1 MVAVRRSFLWRMA
14 RVIIIVIVIN
24 SPPCDRKYTQHKMM
38 KLLEKRHAH
47 IQRPMMALLSLW
59 TGIHNHS
66 FGRLQTVGNHNLL
79 TTPTGALIQ

>member
-1 MVAVRRSFLWRMA
+1 M
-14 RVIIIVIVIN
+14 IIIVIVIN

-66 FGRLQTVGNHNLL
+66 FGRLQTVGNHDLL
-79 TTPTGALIQ
+79 ATPTGALIQ

>member
-14 RVIIIVIVIN
+14 RVIIIVIN
-24 SPPCDRKYTQHKMM
+24 GPPCDRKYTQHKMM

>member
-1 MVAVRRSFLWRMA
+1 
-14 RVIIIVIVIN
+14 
-24 SPPCDRKYTQHKMM
+24 MM

-79 TTPTGALIQ
+79 TTPARALIQ